1 MACGIFRFSPYPLA
15 QFSDAI
21 AARVEAATTAV
32 VAIYLTHERHIT
44 GMVCS
49 SDVVVTPE
57 QSLPRHDEFEDCRRR
72 LRTLA
77 RNASVANDPKRKSRP
92 QVNRF
97 SSLNT
102 PNDHR
107 IRVGRGPARHI
118 NYRGSP

>member
-1 MACGIFRFSPYPLA
+1 MTDQANPLA

-32 VAIYLTHERHIT
+32 VAIYLAHERHIT

-49 SDVVVTPE
+49 SDVVVTSE

-92 QVNRF
+92 QANRF

>member
-1 MACGIFRFSPYPLA
+1 MRNFPIFSLPQMMRVPNDDQANPLA

-32 VAIYLTHERHIT
+32 VAIYLAHERHIT

-49 SDVVVTPE
+49 SDVVVTSE

-92 QVNRF
+92 
-97 SSLNT
+97 
-102 PNDHR
+102 
-107 IRVGRGPARHI
+107 GE
-118 NYRGSP
+118 

>member
-1 MACGIFRFSPYPLA
+1 MTDQANPLA

-32 VAIYLTHERHIT
+32 VAISLAHERHIT

-49 SDVVVTPE
+49 SDVVVTSE
-57 QSLPRHDEFEDCRRR
+57 QSLPRHDEFEVIPPAAPHTGAECIG
-72 LRTLA
+72 
-77 RNASVANDPKRKSRP
+77 SECPKRKSRP
-92 QVNRF
+92 QANRF